1 MDGGEED
8 ELMNP
13 EPQKDY
19 EQALALVLR
28 LDKSAQMNLV
38 TDLIARLGHSLKPH
52 LSDHKPQNSTLADI
66 LAKAQENLSGL
77 DQDQYWAE
85 REQELAAS
93 RTSWE
98 ALESGSWRG

>member
-1 MDGGEED
+1 
-8 ELMNP
+8 MNP

-19 EQALALVLR
+19 EQALAQVLR
-28 LDKSAQMNLV
+28 LDESAQMNLV
-38 TDLIARLGHSLKPH
+38 TDLMARLGKSLEPH
-52 LSDHKPQNSTLADI
+52 PSGHQPQNPKLADI

-93 RTSWE
+93 RASWE
-98 ALESGSWRG
+98 ALEVGS

>member
-1 MDGGEED
+1 
-8 ELMNP
+8 MNP

-28 LDKSAQMNLV
+28 LNESAQKNLIA
-38 TDLIARLGHSLKPH
+38 DLTARLGQSREPH
-52 LSDHKPQNSTLADI
+52 LSSHQAKNPKLADI

-98 ALESGSWRG
+98 ALESGSWCG